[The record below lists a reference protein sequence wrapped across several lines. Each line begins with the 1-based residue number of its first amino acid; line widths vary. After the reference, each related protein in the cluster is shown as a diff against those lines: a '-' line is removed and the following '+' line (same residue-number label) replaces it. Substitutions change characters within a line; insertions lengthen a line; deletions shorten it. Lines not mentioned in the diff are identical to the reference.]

1 MLCFYLINA
10 DLFKSLMF
18 FFCQI
23 FGKLCARLGAIVL
36 HLLKMKN

>member
-10 DLFKSLMF
+10 DLFKSLRV
-18 FFCQI
+18 FCQI